1 MGTWLDQSL
10 RVGGRDRI
18 YWIFAFSH
26 NCPLHTIS
34 VWALS
39 TKANIQDPHAWVAG
53 RSPTSL
59 SHPHTEVTEVT
70 EVLEGSGRAAVRR
83 PGWELITRGERL
95 SGSSRGSPVQP
106 LPS

>member
-1 MGTWLDQSL
+1 MGTWLDQRL

-18 YWIFAFSH
+18 YWIFAFPQ
-26 NCPLHTIS
+26 NCPLHMIS
-34 VWALS
+34 VWAWS
-39 TKANIQDPHAWVAG
+39 TEANIQAPHAWVAG

-59 SHPHTEVTEVT
+59 SHPHTEVT

-83 PGWELITRGERL
+83 PGWELITRGEHL

-106 LPS
+106 LPF